1 MGHFSQPTC
10 AEKCQTRKIS
20 IYLIF
25 PIKIFF
31 HLLILIIMRI
41 FAITKGCLPG
51 WAAEIIPCEPD
62 AGNAAEGIVPDKRH
76 ISQNILLSLFV
87 VTFI

>member
-1 MGHFSQPTC
+1 MC
-10 AEKCQTRKIS
+10 
-20 IYLIF
+20 
-25 PIKIFF
+25 
-31 HLLILIIMRI
+31 I

-76 ISQNILLSLFV
+76 ISQHILLSLFV

>member
-1 MGHFSQPTC
+1 MPDTENLDLSHIPNKNLF
-10 AEKCQTRKIS
+10 
-20 IYLIF
+20 Y
-25 PIKIFF
+25 
-31 HLLILIIMRI
+31 LLILIIMCI

-76 ISQNILLSLFV
+76 ISQHILLSLFV